1 MAKRTCILVTH
12 NVALCVPKADYVVV
26 LDNGTIAFQGP
37 SKDAIASGYLG
48 DNVLSAPTPETVDGP
63 EPHEN
68 EVDEAIAKTDAKDKV
83 DPRLET
89 KAEGR
94 VTWSVISLY
103 LSAMGKWYF
112 WAFWFIMYIVEQ
124 ISDVLPNVWVREWSN
139 QYASTDTFTINMKQF
154 FPADYIRLLV
164 SFLWSPSLR
173 PILSFTN
180 DTLIS
185 TEAVESVNVGYY
197 VGVYA
202 AIGIGYVIITVVVA
216 GILFTGSL
224 NASYSIHTRLLNAVT
239 RAKFKFFDS
248 TPLGQIINRFSK
260 DIKTIDQELSMFA
273 INVIS
278 ILGHLVVMLVLIS
291 TITPQFLVPAA
302 FLGLIYFYV
311 AKFYLAASTD
321 LKRME
326 SVQKSPIYQQ
336 FGETLAGITTIRA
349 YGSEKRF
356 ILDNHNAIN
365 TANRPYIFL
374 WSLNRWLSIRLDF
387 TGAFIAFFAA
397 AFIVWNVDTI
407 DPGAAGLSLA
417 YALQFTQ
424 NVLLFVRFYGMTE
437 QNMNS

>member
-26 LDNGTIAFQGP
+26 LDNGTIAFQGS
-37 SKDAIASGYLG
+37 SKDAIASGHLG
-48 DNVLSAPTPETVDGP
+48 DNALSTPTPETIDGP
-63 EPHEN
+63 EPYEN
-68 EVDEAIAKTDAKDKV
+68 DADETVANPEPKDKV
-83 DPRLET
+83 DPRLES

-112 WAFWFIMYIVEQ
+112 WVFWAIVYAVEQ
-124 ISDVLPNVWVREWSN
+124 IADVLPNVWVRQWSN
-139 QYASTDTFTINMKQF
+139 QYVSADTFITNTKQVF
-154 FPADYIRLLV
+154 SPDYLLPLV
-164 SFLWSPSLR
+164 SFPWNSNLR
-173 PILSFTN
+173 PVISVTN
-180 DTLIS
+180 DTLVYTSAIQP
-185 TEAVESVNVGYY
+185 VNVRYY
-197 VGVYA
+197 VSVYA
-202 AIGIGYVIITVVVA
+202 VIGIAYVFISLMVGIIIFA
-216 GILFTGSL
+216 GSL
-224 NASYSIHTRLLNAVT
+224 TASYSLHTRLLTTVT

-260 DIKTIDQELSMFA
+260 DIKTIDQELALIA
-273 INVIS
+273 INLIS
-278 ILGHLVVMLVLIS
+278 LFGHLVMMVILI
-291 TITPQFLVPAA
+291 TFVTPQFLIPAV
-302 FLGLIYFYV
+302 FLALAYFYIGKV
-311 AKFYLAASTD
+311 YLAASTD

-349 YGSEKRF
+349 YGEEKRF
-356 ILDNHNAIN
+356 ILDNHKRIN
-365 TANRPYIFL
+365 TAYRPYMFL

-387 TGAFIAFFAA
+387 TGAFISFFAA
-397 AFIVWNVDTI
+397 AFIVWQVDTI

-424 NVLLFVRFYGMTE
+424 NVLMFVRFYGMTE